1 MSDYTTTRQ
10 EIGDKPTRDALIQ
23 GNLDTFIEDL
33 IIEPPYYF
41 FYYNNSI
48 RELHLINL
56 NKLSNYSINNCQA
69 LTKINLPDLE
79 DINSSCISGLN
90 NLEIIGND
98 ISLGPT
104 LPKLKYIR
112 NSGISDIS
120 KLQKLNLPEL
130 VYANGG
136 ITSLGSLIELNM
148 PKLEICNTN
157 FNNLSR
163 LLAIELPSIKLLGLQ
178 TYYSPYQENWNQMAS
193 YTFRDCSLLQTIDI
207 SSETLYLINLG
218 RALYNY
224 YYSSSSGA
232 SIVNLIIRSKII
244 PYLQAFQVPMLN
256 DGQEQYK
263 TINIRVPFHLLNDY
277 QNDPFWGSAN
287 YRSKLLPIE
296 TINEE
301 HNSSVSIAKSEIP
314 YWATSNE
321 ITCTL
326 NCDWT
331 DNVTN
336 VTHTGEDITYT
347 VHKRFNPYLSS
358 TTRTV
363 TLSQQYGSQEL
374 SAQYTQTPIDFSVG
388 YSVPDQTT
396 WHYVG
401 EWGTL
406 QDPEPAL
413 QPLKENHVLTYHDNY
428 VYFTCNGFH
437 DSNIEFYKKR
447 TGIDLYHLINMPDEC
462 DYFKNSICIFF
473 NGYTTFD
480 FYIVQNVGS
489 YTYGNN
495 IMVLP
500 IDQYYPNPNEIP
512 PLYSDISN
520 PSSYNGAYYIRNNI
534 NDTGTYT
541 GYGHYHKSTEE
552 GVPDWNDALATP
564 SENWHRVRFTNLDG
578 GAHFVRVIEYSTSHT
593 QDKALY
599 YLNRPIIA
607 INKNYTYNPTQNA

>member
-10 EIGDKPTRDALIQ
+10 EMGDKPTRDALIQ

-56 NKLSNYSINNCQA
+56 NKLSNYSISNCQA

-79 DINSSCISGLN
+79 DINSGCISSLS

-98 ISLGPT
+98 ISSGPT

-148 PKLEICNTN
+148 PKLEVCNTN
-157 FNNLSR
+157 FNYLPR
-163 LLAIELPSIKLLGLQ
+163 LLTLELPSIKLLGLQ
-178 TYYSPYQENWNQMAS
+178 NYYSPYQEDWNGMAS
-193 YTFRDCSLLQTIDI
+193 YMFYDCSLLQTIDI

-218 RALYNY
+218 RFLYK
-224 YYSSSSGA
+224 YSSISSGA

-277 QNDPFWGSAN
+277 KSSPFWGSTN
-287 YRSKLLPIE
+287 YLSKLLPIE
-296 TINEE
+296 TINTE
-301 HNSSVSIAKSEIP
+301 HSSSITIANSEIP

-331 DNVTN
+331 NNITQE
-336 VTHTGEDITYT
+336 THENDDIVYT
-347 VHKRFNPYLSS
+347 VHKRLTPYLG
-358 TTRTV
+358 TTQRTV
-363 TLSQQYGSQEL
+363 TLSQQFGSQEL
-374 SAQYTQTPIDFSVG
+374 SAQCTQTPIEFSTG

-406 QDPEPAL
+406 QNPNPSL

-462 DYFKNSICIFF
+462 DYFKNSICIYF
-473 NGYTTFD
+473 NGQETFD
-480 FYIVQNVGS
+480 FYIVQNS
-489 YTYGNN
+489 SNSGNK
-495 IMVLP
+495 IVVLP
-500 IDQYYPNPNEIP
+500 LDQYYPAPNTVP
-512 PLYSDISN
+512 PLYSNASN
-520 PSSYNGAYYIRNNI
+520 NGPYYVTNNI
-534 NDTGTYT
+534 NDTSNNNY
-541 GYGHYHKSTEE
+541 YGHYHKSTEE
-552 GVPDWNDALATP
+552 GVPDWNDALSSP
-564 SENWHRVRFTNLDG
+564 YDGNWHRVRFTNLDRG
-578 GAHFVRVIEYSTSHT
+578 PHFVRVIEYSTNNTS
-593 QDKALY
+593 DKTMY
-599 YLNRPIIA
+599 QINRPIIA
-607 INKNYTYNPTQNA
+607 INKNYTYNPIQNA